1 MKCLQC
7 RVKWSSL
14 CHTGSQTRG
23 ARVPPGIQCLSE
35 DLALM
40 RCMQRCCQEGPKLP
54 AFWGADTLQ
63 GTELSPPPPHCSPLQ
78 TPHCCWMAHRGVGNA
93 EHQGETQAAKWKMLP
108 CNAGADH
115 AGPPRATQIQNRHHT
130 EQLETARTAC
140 TAPAMP
146 KAAPQDPHSDA
157 KPPPRAALTAAGSQG
172 SSSFDH
178 SRSKGGAETSLNA
191 LKRSLIGTSIL

>member
-40 RCMQRCCQEGPKLP
+40 HCMQRCCQEGPKLP

-63 GTELSPPPPHCSPLQ
+63 GTELSPPLPTVPHCRPHAAAGWLTVGWETQSTRVKLKQQSGKCSLATQELTMQGHHEPLRSRTDI
-78 TPHCCWMAHRGVGNA
+78 TPSSWK
-93 EHQGETQAAKWKMLP
+93 HQGQPAQPQQCPKL
-108 CNAGADH
+108 
-115 AGPPRATQIQNRHHT
+115 PPRTPT
-130 EQLETARTAC
+130 
-140 TAPAMP
+140 AMP
-146 KAAPQDPHSDA
+146 APP
-157 KPPPRAALTAAGSQG
+157 QG
-172 SSSFDH
+172 SSDSCRLAGKQQF
-178 SRSKGGAETSLNA
+178 
-191 LKRSLIGTSIL
+191 

>member
-1 MKCLQC
+1 MLPRRPKTPCIL
-7 RVKWSSL
+7 
-14 CHTGSQTRG
+14 GSRYPAG
-23 ARVPPGIQCLSE
+23 DR
-35 DLALM
+35 AL
-40 RCMQRCCQEGPKLP
+40 
-54 AFWGADTLQ
+54 
-63 GTELSPPPPHCSPLQ
+63 PPPSPLFP
-78 TPHCCWMAHRGVGNA
+78 TADPTLLLTVGW
-93 EHQGETQAAKWKMLP
+93 ETQSTRAKPQAAKWKMLP

-115 AGPPRATQIQNRHHT
+115 ARPPRATQIQNRHHT